1 MSSAILKAEQ
11 LRRAI
16 QMALQGLTDEATIM
30 EVPYIYAVWN
40 GNGCAYRTGEIL
52 QFGVNG
58 VGDPQLYQVLQ
69 NHTSQ
74 TDWQPDTATSLY
86 KAIGISP
93 SGHPLWS
100 QPVGA
105 SDAYGAGDIVEHN
118 GALWVS
124 DIDANVWEPGVYGWT
139 VYEG

>member
-1 MSSAILKAEQ
+1 MSDNILKAEQ

-16 QMALQGLTDEATIM
+16 QIALQGLTDEATIM
-30 EVPYIYAVWN
+30 EVPFIYALWS

-52 QFGVNG
+52 QYGVNG

-74 TDWQPDTATSLY
+74 TDWRPDIATSLY
-86 KAIGISP
+86 KAVGVSP
-93 SGHPLWS
+93 SGYPLWA

-105 SDAYGAGDIVEHN
+105 TDAYNAGDVVEHN
-118 GALWVS
+118 GTLWVS
-124 DIDANVWEPGVYGWT
+124 TADANVWEPGVYGWNT
-139 VYEG
+139 YEG